1 MGADDAAVPIAWLFG
16 GVLMI
21 VGLVVV
27 GLGAHYGWCHRA
39 AKEVRYCFFG
49 DHCLSVFICLPVPNP
64 GFNDN

>member
-27 GLGAHYGWCHRA
+27 GLGAHYGWCRRA
-39 AKEVRYCFFG
+39 AKEVCYCLLSG
-49 DHCLSVFICLPVPNP
+49 DHSLPGNTKYI
-64 GFNDN
+64 